1 MPKIV
6 DHDQRRTEIVHA
18 LWEVISERGI
28 EGVTFQ
34 AVARSAGFSVGRVQ
48 HYFASKD
55 ALVRAGCRELIDAS
69 AAVHAERTS
78 RSQSPWEAL
87 AQLLMQPIP
96 RSEELR
102 LGAAVWYAYMARGV
116 VDPAIGEI
124 AREATHRGLEE
135 ASALLRRAGAD
146 ESAAPRLMGLSAGL
160 AQQVLLR
167 AVQAEEA
174 LGLVREEIA
183 ALREG

>member
-34 AVARSAGFSVGRVQ
+34 AVARSAGFSVGRIQ

-55 ALVRAGCRELIDAS
+55 ALVHAGCRELIDVS
-69 AAVHAERTS
+69 AAAHAERTS

-87 AQLLMQPIP
+87 AQLLIQPVP
-96 RSEELR
+96 HAEEFR

-116 VDPAIGEI
+116 VDPVIGEI
-124 AREATHRGLEE
+124 VREAAHGGMEE
-135 ASALLRRAGAD
+135 AAALLRRAGAS
-146 ESAAPRLMGLSAGL
+146 ESEAPRLMGLSAGL

-167 AVQAEEA
+167 AMPPETAA
-174 LGLVREEIA
+174 DLVREEIA